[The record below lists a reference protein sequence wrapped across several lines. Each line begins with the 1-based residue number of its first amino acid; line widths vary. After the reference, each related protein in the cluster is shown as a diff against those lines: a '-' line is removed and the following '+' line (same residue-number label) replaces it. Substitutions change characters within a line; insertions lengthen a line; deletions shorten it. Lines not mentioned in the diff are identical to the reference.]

1 MADEAT
7 GGARRNVGNGPEGLL
22 TRAGGKDGP
31 QVIRSKGDRW
41 TEEAEAVFLDH
52 LAASCNVLAS
62 CEAAGFC
69 NTSVYK
75 RRREDAAFAQR
86 WQAALEQGYL
96 RIEMALVRRAAEALE
111 GFAPDPDTPIP
122 VMTVEQAIKVLDRH
136 RATVEGGPP
145 SRRRW
150 TRPRTLDE
158 VSDSILR
165 KLEAIAPKAFG
176 TGSTPA
182 PPAAEKAE
190 SSGGGSGERGPPPA
204 PPASGKGESSG
215 DGSGETGRLRAPSP
229 GGRED
234 LPAGGSGSA
243 VPAGDVEAES
253 SPSVPPRDDA

>member
-1 MADEAT
+1 MEHIGNITKGDTMANEAT

-22 TRAGGKDGP
+22 ARAGGKDGP

-96 RIEMALVRRAAEALE
+96 RIEMALVRRAADALE

-165 KLEAIAPKAFG
+165 KLDAIAP
-176 TGSTPA
+176 
-182 PPAAEKAE
+182 PPLPLAGGA
-190 SSGGGSGERGPPPA
+190 GGGSVSPPPPA
-204 PPASGKGESSG
+204 
-215 DGSGETGRLRAPSP
+215 
-229 GGRED
+229 
-234 LPAGGSGSA
+234 
-243 VPAGDVEAES
+243 
-253 SPSVPPRDDA
+253 VPPTPDPEREGRADEA